1 MSTSVFILYDDR
13 CKISYLSVVMFD
25 PRRGFVSH
33 GEYWRLLSITHL
45 NDDFYYAIL
54 EYILEF

>member
-1 MSTSVFILYDDR
+1 
-13 CKISYLSVVMFD
+13 MFD
-25 PRRGFVSH
+25 PLRGFFSH